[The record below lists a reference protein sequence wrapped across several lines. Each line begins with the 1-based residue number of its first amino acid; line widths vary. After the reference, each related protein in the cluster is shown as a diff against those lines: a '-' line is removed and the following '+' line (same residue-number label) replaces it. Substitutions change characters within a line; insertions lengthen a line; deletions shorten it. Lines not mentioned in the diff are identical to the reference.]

1 MSGNYDYPRASSSSS
16 RRVPRP
22 TGPNE
27 RPSIFHLQH
36 LRNLVSERTRSGAY
50 THSAT
55 RALES
60 LNQELAEQSL
70 ERATDR
76 NFEQARTA
84 VDRSILQ
91 SQSETA
97 GPAERI
103 RSIWLDQIRAERAQS
118 SSSPDSHSFRHRLPW
133 QAFRPTIPDASSS
146 RPPSLMP
153 PSGQSGQSGRDGQG
167 RMKRRKLDADDNRE
181 EFQGFNYGHN
191 GQVVPGMLQMEIAS
205 CDGGSYDPD
214 SGCSRPENILDNNT
228 SVYSTEKDR
237 CNLVLC
243 HRGEAPFCL
252 KRLVIRAPQCGFD
265 APIQEGMVFVAM
277 TSDELLDRTAQY
289 QIQYPNGRFRRRARR
304 SGMQPSQEYLTGYRP
319 PLQNLE
325 RTVLMGPNSASAPQ
339 ASEDPQTHFNITTE
353 YDENNEDSGDDE
365 DWRTALLGRSQA
377 EQTEDPSSDTDES
390 PTDDEDDSSRR
401 PRRFQSRRLRE
412 LESQQL
418 SALSRIAEER
428 LHRGP
433 SLVHP
438 NPPIDP
444 VQPAAEVLK
453 PHARFFIER
462 EKSMVTIKFDP
473 PPSGRFIHIKLWSP
487 RPDGNIDIESII
499 AHGYAGPRFF
509 PSIAPR

>member
-1 MSGNYDYPRASSSSS
+1 MRVRRSVCTRRACQ
-16 RRVPRP
+16 VK
-22 TGPNE
+22 
-27 RPSIFHLQH
+27 L
-36 LRNLVSERTRSGAY
+36 
-50 THSAT
+50 
-55 RALES
+55 
-60 LNQELAEQSL
+60 LA
-70 ERATDR
+70 
-76 NFEQARTA
+76 N
-84 VDRSILQ
+84 
-91 SQSETA
+91 
-97 GPAERI
+97 
-103 RSIWLDQIRAERAQS
+103 
-118 SSSPDSHSFRHRLPW
+118 
-133 QAFRPTIPDASSS
+133 
-146 RPPSLMP
+146 
-153 PSGQSGQSGRDGQG
+153 
-167 RMKRRKLDADDNRE
+167 
-181 EFQGFNYGHN
+181 
-191 GQVVPGMLQMEIAS
+191 S
-205 CDGGSYDPD
+205 C
-214 SGCSRPENILDNNT
+214 R
-228 SVYSTEKDR
+228 
-237 CNLVLC
+237 
-243 HRGEAPFCL
+243 
-252 KRLVIRAPQCGFD
+252 
-265 APIQEGMVFVAM
+265 IQEGMVFVAM

-473 PPSGRFIHIKLWSP
+473 PP
-487 RPDGNIDIESII
+487 
-499 AHGYAGPRFF
+499 
-509 PSIAPR
+509 